1 MHQVRPWL
9 FIGKYS
15 ETLNHDLL
23 DRHRIRA
30 ILELAA
36 PVEYDEITTLYLPVD
51 DGAALRPNVLPN
63 GVAFVRSEY
72 AQGNRVLIACGAG
85 ISRSVAFAIAALKEE
100 ENLNLVDAFHE
111 IAKVH
116 PEGMPHPELW
126 QSLCDYYGENM
137 SFLEMWRQIRARVEE
152 DEDGSS

>member
-15 ETLNHDLL
+15 ETLNHDFLL
-23 DRHRIRA
+23 RSKIRA
-30 ILELAA
+30 ILEIAA
-36 PVEYDEITTLYLPVD
+36 PVEYDDITTLYLPVD
-51 DGAALRPNVLPN
+51 DGTALRPGVLPN

-72 AQGNRVLIACGAG
+72 AQGNRILIACGAG

-100 ENLNLVDAFHE
+100 EDLSLIDAFHE

-126 QSLCDYYGENM
+126 QSLCEYYGEEI
-137 SFLEMWRQIRARVEE
+137 SFLEMWRQIRTRVEE
-152 DEDGSS
+152 DEEDLL